1 MEEPVFTFWKL
12 EKGRVFEFYA
22 DSNVSYQK
30 EDIISVWYERDN
42 NGLGNKIVYGK
53 ARVIEVPLKP
63 TGLYKGM
70 IIGAKLT
77 PEKP

>member
-1 MEEPVFTFWKL
+1 MQEPIFTFWKL

-22 DSNVSYQK
+22 DQNVSYQK
-30 EDIISVWYERDN
+30 DETIFVWCEKENYQSGDK
-42 NGLGNKIVYGK
+42 KIYGQ
-53 ARVIEVPLKP
+53 ARVIEVPNKP
-63 TGLYKGM
+63 TGIYKAM